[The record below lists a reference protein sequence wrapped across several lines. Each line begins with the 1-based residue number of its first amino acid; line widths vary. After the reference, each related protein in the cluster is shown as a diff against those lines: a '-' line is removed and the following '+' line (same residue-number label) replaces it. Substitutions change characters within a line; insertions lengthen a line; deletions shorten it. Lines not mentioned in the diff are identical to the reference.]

1 MDIKKALTQ
10 LERKSYEIGKFVN
23 ELNIDL
29 HDCDTFRLC
38 ENIDHKYSLNR
49 PLPKITKSSLL
60 YEYLRSCLSHHT
72 AGKYKKYKYDIFY
85 TFPSEEVIKK
95 NTLTQIFNP
104 LDKEIFLNF
113 SESWVKKEIVPFLN
127 KLAEEVRTST
137 DRFNAFNNARFFL
150 IGDPGVGKTIFL
162 NYLISSYH
170 DDFDNS
176 DTVYIRV
183 DFTKSFNEDL
193 DFVDAL
199 YLQGAKIL
207 KEYYRDEFSLFSN
220 EFKNFIRAKFGIS
233 KDKPEAINISVDKYL
248 KEFDELLYES
258 SKPINRSF
266 GRYLFDYVTEK
277 MKHNFIFIFDGFDSL
292 SISHLKILGHR
303 NKCKQMIDHV
313 FNEHIVPGVYI
324 ISIRN
329 ISYEYLVSEFDRTNK
344 LRNARKL
351 RILPAN
357 LSSILGNRVK
367 LAAFRKRHVNEI
379 RKKYPWIEEKHYE
392 MILNSLLRYI
402 SSSLNSKEPY
412 FQGGEI
418 DIDRVYDLLENQI
431 FNKNYRKLMEAL
443 ISILI
448 HVYSAYEDYEKEE
461 FDLDI
466 FSSAM
471 QDSISSKLRRK
482 TYAVMQE
489 LLLGRSQYFKLPL
502 SYDLVSEEG
511 AEKID
516 FGMHEGEGGYLPNI
530 YNFIDEPG
538 GYKQEYRLLLK
549 IRILQMLK
557 HQQTQRRTVVE
568 HIVDIFKYQILFV
581 EYEIEE
587 MLFTNVLSA
596 VYGATG
602 HGSNY
607 KLKTTDLGN
616 FLLDS
621 FMFNFTYLEQIITN
635 TPLPTGLSRLK
646 FVPQFDP
653 SIKTH
658 EWVTNYMENV
668 LHFVALINR
677 IEQLERK
684 CFEEN
689 IKASLDPASRIP
701 SLDSNRYGFYL
712 IAGTVASNVMK
723 TIKTII
729 EGSFKYEEQR
739 EFKEHIIAWLTKPY
753 AQVDNKTMQK

>member
-1 MDIKKALTQ
+1 MDINEALTQ
-10 LERKSYEIGKFVN
+10 LEKKSYEIGKFVN
-23 ELNIDL
+23 ELNIDS

-38 ENIDHKYSLNR
+38 ENIDNKYSLNR
-49 PLPKITKSSLL
+49 PLPRITKSSLL

-72 AGKYKKYKYDIFY
+72 AGKDKKYKYDIFY
-85 TFPSEEVIKK
+85 TFPSKEVIEK
-95 NTLTQIFNP
+95 NTLTQDFNP
-104 LDKEIFLNF
+104 LYKEFFLNL
-113 SESWVKKEIVPFLN
+113 SELWVKKEIVPFLN
-127 KLAEEVRTST
+127 NLAKEVRTST

-150 IGDPGVGKTIFL
+150 IGDPGAGKTIFL

-183 DFTKSFNEDL
+183 DFTKSFNENL
-193 DFVDAL
+193 DFIDAL

-207 KEYYRDEFSLFSN
+207 KEYYRGEFKLFSD

-233 KDKPEAINISVDKYL
+233 KDKPEAIDIPVDKYL
-248 KEFDELLYES
+248 NIFDELLYES
-258 SKPINRSF
+258 SEPINRSF
-266 GRYLFDYVTEK
+266 GRYLFDYVTEE

-292 SISHLKILGHR
+292 SISHLKILEYR

-324 ISIRN
+324 ISMRN

-351 RILPAN
+351 KILPAN
-357 LSSILGNRVK
+357 LSSILRNRVK
-367 LAAFRKRHVNEI
+367 LAASRNRHINEI
-379 RKKYPWIEEKHYE
+379 KKKYPWMEEKHYE
-392 MILNSLLRYI
+392 IILNSLLRYI

-412 FQGGEI
+412 FRGGEI
-418 DIDRVYDLLENQI
+418 DIDKVYDLLENQI

-443 ISILI
+443 ISILV
-448 HVYSAYEDYEKEE
+448 HVYSAYDDYEKEE

-466 FSSAM
+466 FSSAV
-471 QDSISSKLRRK
+471 QDNISSKLRRK

-502 SYDLVSEEG
+502 SYDLIKEEG
-511 AEKID
+511 VEKID

-538 GYKQEYRLLLK
+538 EYKQEYRLLLK

-557 HQQTQRRTVVE
+557 HQQTQKRTVVN
-568 HIVDIFKYQILFV
+568 HIVAIFKYQRLFV

-635 TPLPTGLSRLK
+635 TPLPKELSRLK
-646 FVPQFDP
+646 FVPQFEP

-658 EWVTNYMENV
+658 EWVINYIENV

-684 CFEEN
+684 CFEEY
-689 IKASLDPASRIP
+689 IKANSKLALRKQSLD
-701 SLDSNRYGFYL
+701 DNQYGFYP
-712 IAGTVASNVMK
+712 IASTVASNAIK
-723 TIKTII
+723 TIKSII

-739 EFKEHIIAWLTKPY
+739 EFKEHVISWLRKPY
-753 AQVDNKTMQK
+753 MEVYHKTI